1 MKVKEKMEKIKING
15 EDLTIKFNFATELSY
30 EELTGKVF
38 DAGEILPQ
46 DETPKSADVI
56 KLALAC
62 VIANNPDA
70 KTDGEY
76 ILHEATREEVTELI
90 QATIK
95 EMMVWLGVPTIAEE
109 HVEEPNSAEEG
120 ENPNA

>member
-1 MKVKEKMEKIKING
+1 MEKIKING